1 MWTIKRIDEADFG
14 CEERLPGE
22 PLMVLVSL
30 ECDDGRMLQLEVAD
44 NWLTMQELDEGD
56 EWPDDPDERMKKMR
70 KAQSRCS
77 GWRVIWMLWRSWNKN
92 IDKPHIIS
100 DIGGFC
106 ASGIT
111 FCHIL

>member
-56 EWPDDPDERMKKMR
+56 AKSAK
-70 KAQSRCS
+70 Q
-77 GWRVIWMLWRSWNKN
+77 VQWMESYL
-92 IDKPHIIS
+92 D
-100 DIGGFC
+100 
-106 ASGIT
+106 A
-111 FCHIL
+111 LEELE

>member
-44 NWLTMQELDEGD
+44 NWLTMQELDE
-56 EWPDDPDERMKKMR
+56 KKMR

-77 GWRVIWMLWRSWNKN
+77 GWRVIWMLWRSWNKSENNKN
-92 IDKPHIIS
+92 IDKTAIS
-100 DIGGFC
+100 
-106 ASGIT
+106 
-111 FCHIL
+111 

>member
-22 PLMVLVSL
+22 LLMVLVSL

-44 NWLTMQELDEGD
+44 NCRGLTRAMGGRMIRTN
-56 EWPDDPDERMKKMR
+56 RMKKMR

-77 GWRVIWMLWRSWNKN
+77 GWRVIWMLWRSWNKSENNKN
-92 IDKPHIIS
+92 IDKTAIS
-100 DIGGFC
+100 
-106 ASGIT
+106 
-111 FCHIL
+111 

>member
-56 EWPDDPDERMKKMR
+56 EWLDDPDEPDEE
-70 KAQSRCS
+70 AQSRCS
-77 GWRVIWMLWRSWNKN
+77 GWRVIWMLWRSWNKSENNKN
-92 IDKPHIIS
+92 IDKTAIS
-100 DIGGFC
+100 
-106 ASGIT
+106 
-111 FCHIL
+111 

>member
-56 EWPDDPDERMKKMR
+56 EWPDDPDEPDDPDDGDDDEPGGDTPGGDEPDDGKFFIYVLVNDNWESQHKME
-70 KAQSRCS
+70 
-77 GWRVIWMLWRSWNKN
+77 IE
-92 IDKPHIIS
+92 
-100 DIGGFC
+100 
-106 ASGIT
+106 
-111 FCHIL
+111 